1 MPAENIYE
9 NVFEIHEFCIPQTDN
24 LPLSMNNV
32 TLKKLAELLKMSPS
46 TVSRSLRDSHE
57 ISQETKDKVKALAA
71 ELDFQPNP
79 HASSLR
85 KNKSRTIAVVIPEI
99 QNNFF
104 SQVMN
109 GVEEVA
115 RQKGY
120 HVLIYLTHEDHKRE
134 ADILHLLRNGRVEG
148 VMISVSN
155 TTKNFE
161 HIEDC
166 KKADLPLLFF
176 DRVCEAMEAPCI
188 TTDDAGAAF
197 KATEHLIKAGCKKIV
212 FLSMADNL
220 SISCGRRS
228 GYVRALAKYGF
239 SNNETTVECGPEDEM
254 NRQRIR
260 QLLQSEQKPDG
271 LFAAVEKFAVN
282 TYEVCREL
290 DIKVPQHLKV
300 ISFSNLS
307 AAALFNP
314 PLSTVVQPAYDI
326 GREAANI
333 LFKIIDK
340 KKLLN
345 SEKKIVIPSHL
356 VARESTMNKLAIKS
370 TSINK

>member
-1 MPAENIYE
+1 MGRSKTTPLSPPENIYA
-9 NVFEIHEFCIPQTDN
+9 NVFEIHQFCESEIKN
-24 LPLSMNNV
+24 LPGQMSNI

-57 ISQETKDKVKALAA
+57 ISQETKDRVKALAA

-115 RQKGY
+115 RQKNY

-134 ADILHLLRNGRVEG
+134 SDILHLLRNGRVEG

-161 HIEDC
+161 HIEDY
-166 KKADLPLLFF
+166 KKDGLPILFF
-176 DRVCEAMEAPCI
+176 DRICESIEAPCI

-197 KATEHLIKAGCKKIV
+197 KATEHLIKTGCKKIA
-212 FLSMADNL
+212 FLSMADCL
-220 SISCGRRS
+220 SISCGRKS
-228 GYVRALAKYGF
+228 GYVKALTKYGQ
-239 SNNETTVECGPEDEM
+239 SKNELVIECGPDDET
-254 NRQRIR
+254 NRQ
-260 QLLQSEQKPDG
+260 K
-271 LFAAVEKFAVN
+271 
-282 TYEVCREL
+282 
-290 DIKVPQHLKV
+290 
-300 ISFSNLS
+300 
-307 AAALFNP
+307 
-314 PLSTVVQPAYDI
+314 
-326 GREAANI
+326 
-333 LFKIIDK
+333 
-340 KKLLN
+340 N
-345 SEKKIVIPSHL
+345 S
-356 VARESTMNKLAIKS
+356 
-370 TSINK
+370 